1 MLSKSDT
8 RLGQRASSL
17 TKSLISKN
25 NFIIKPRMQPGKGL
39 NDENNNKNNANNNN
53 NGDND
58 KAVDVISGTSY
69 ILF

>member
-1 MLSKSDT
+1 
-8 RLGQRASSL
+8 
-17 TKSLISKN
+17 
-25 NFIIKPRMQPGKGL
+25 MQPGKGL